1 MSEVINETVLE
12 VVPARDV
19 SPASLIALAIDKG
32 SDIDKLERL
41 FDLEQRY
48 NADKAKMAYAAAMAA
63 LQSELDPV
71 KRDKENG
78 QTSSMYASLE
88 AVIKQLQPLKAKHG
102 FSVSFNTEDGPES
115 SISGVASLMHI
126 GGHSETF
133 RLRLPLDAVGIK
145 GNRNK
150 TEIHATSSAVS
161 YLRRYLE
168 AMIFNVVFTDEDDD
182 GQDAGIHEIEAV
194 IRERDELIYLNEVA
208 RKNIAN
214 LIPIYS
220 FLETD
225 EGIGA
230 AAEGFASLSNPDLQ
244 TLNRAPS
251 KGGPFDTAG
260 RAYLKNDEDFKAL
273 VHECRTKS
281 GWYNEKENQN

>member
-1 MSEVINETVLE
+1 MNDETQVLE

-41 FDLEQRY
+41 FDLEQRW

-63 LQSELDPV
+63 LQAKLKPV
-71 KRDKENG
+71 KRDKENS
-78 QTSSMYASLE
+78 QTNSMYASLE
-88 AVIKQLQPLKAKHG
+88 AVIEQLQPLKAEHG
-102 FSVSFNTEDGPES
+102 FSLSFNTEDGPTD
-115 SISGVASLMHI
+115 SISGVASLMHT

-150 TEIHATSSAVS
+150 TKIHATSSAVS

-168 AMIFNVVFTDEDDD
+168 AMIFNVVFTNEDDD
-182 GQDAGIHEIEAV
+182 GQDAGVHEIEAV
-194 IRERDELIYLNEVA
+194 IRERDELLYLNEVI
-208 RKNIAN
+208 RKNKAN
-214 LIPIYS
+214 LIPIDA
-220 FLETD
+220 FFETG
-225 EGIGA
+225 EHIEA

-244 TLNRAPS
+244 TLNRAPK
-251 KGGPFDTAG
+251 KGGPFDTKC
-260 RAYLKNDEDFKAL
+260 RDFLKHDDEFKAL
-273 VHECRTKS
+273 VHGYRKRS
-281 GWYNEKENQN
+281 GWWDEKENQQ